1 MCIRDRFIGG
11 YVEDAV
17 LKAGKD
23 IIIKDGVNAKTNG
36 YIEAGGN
43 ISARFFENA
52 RVISHGDI
60 KCDYMLNTNAT
71 AYGNVYPVS
80 YTHLCRSAFKTRDTA
95 DL

>member
-1 MCIRDRFIGG
+1 MGNIFIGG

-43 ISARFFENA
+43 ISARFSRMQE
-52 RVISHGDI
+52 S
-60 KCDYMLNTNAT
+60 
-71 AYGNVYPVS
+71 
-80 YTHLCRSAFKTRDTA
+80 
-95 DL
+95 